1 MDLELSMYPKSRTLN
16 QADGIPW
23 QTKPMLIWPAVAACL
38 LLTACGGGGDDSSSD
53 VGDTP
58 SPVAEIVETEI
69 AIEVSDQTGNPAV
82 PVTPVE
88 ILPLTL
94 TALPTPPLTEAPGAN
109 AEPISEGGNL
119 HSVTGFLP
127 VINSGERIP
136 EKEPVNISLEDFLA
150 GPLEPQ
156 IQVPAGVDV
165 LTNAAP
171 FFEGLEDQEVIAGQQ
186 LSVRFDPRDPDG
198 GLPGMFPEEV
208 PEGGQFVD
216 NFDGTKSLVW
226 TPLQGDVGIREF
238 TAVAIDPLDSQ
249 YRTRQTIRIR
259 IQLPDDPSAIPN
271 RPPRIE
277 AFLPHTV
284 RVNDPVA
291 IELKGRDLND
301 TVPVLSI
308 ADLPVGATFTQ
319 HPQFEEVYVLRFVP
333 VETGIQTFTVVSID
347 AADPNVTNS
356 DVVSIEVLAEE
367 DFEIAGSR
375 LRTLA
380 ENRDFKIG
388 FASRQEF
395 YHRPD
400 GEIYAITGAS
410 EFNLV
415 TPENSLK
422 MDLVNPLPGRYR
434 FADADNLVTYA
445 AQNDMQIHGHPL
457 IWYTQVPE
465 WVEDTP
471 TDEREIH
478 MREYITRVLERYQD
492 SITLWDIVN
501 EPMDE
506 DGSLR
511 NSVWF
516 QGMGESYIDVA
527 FVQAREILPE
537 GTLILNDYDI
547 EINGP
552 KADGFFSL
560 IERMQLRGTPL
571 DAVGFQMHL
580 FSTFDRFDEVREN
593 FQRAA
598 DLGLDLYVT
607 ELDVSFPE
615 GSTDRDLQLQAD
627 VYREILSIC
636 LEQERCKALQTWGF
650 TDQYSWREPLD
661 PLMFDARYQPKPAYF
676 AIQQRLSE

>member
-1 MDLELSMYPKSRTLN
+1 MHPELSLHPKPHAISLFGALSRAPKLS
-16 QADGIPW
+16 
-23 QTKPMLIWPAVAACL
+23 LVWPAASLCL
-38 LLTACGGGGDDSSSD
+38 LLTACGGGGSGSGTEIEEPLSAPEITESA
-53 VGDTP
+53 VISNEPEEETAE
-58 SPVAEIVETEI
+58 VAE
-69 AIEVSDQTGNPAV
+69 PAV
-82 PVTPVE
+82 ITPL
-88 ILPLTL
+88 ILPPLPNPSL
-94 TALPTPPLTEAPGAN
+94 TAAPGVA

-136 EKEPVNISLEDFLA
+136 EKEPVNVSLEDFLA

-156 IQVPAGVDV
+156 IQVPAYVNV

-171 FFEGLEDQEVIAGQQ
+171 FFQGLVDQQITAGQQ
-186 LSVRFDPRDPDG
+186 LTVRFDPRDPDG

-238 TAVAIDPLDSQ
+238 TAVAIDPLNSL

-259 IQLPDDPSAIPN
+259 ILLPDDPSTIPN

-277 AFLPHTV
+277 AFPLHTV

-291 IELKGRDLND
+291 IELRGRDLND

-308 ADLPVGATFTQ
+308 ANLPVGATFIQ
-319 HPQFEEVYVLRFVP
+319 HPQFEEIYVLRFVP
-333 VETGIQTFTVVSID
+333 VETGIQSFTVISTD
-347 AADPNVTNS
+347 ADDPNLTNT
-356 DVVSIEVLAEE
+356 DTVSIEVLGLE
-367 DFEIAGSR
+367 DFEVAGSR

-400 GEIYAITGAS
+400 GEVYAVTGAS
-410 EFNLV
+410 EFNLI

-422 MDLVNPLPGRYR
+422 MDLVNPLPGRYQ

-457 IWYTQVPE
+457 IWYTQVPD
-465 WVEDTP
+465 WVEETALE
-471 TDEREIH
+471 ERETH

-501 EPMDE
+501 EPVNE

-511 NSVWF
+511 DSVWF
-516 QGMGESYIDVA
+516 QGMGERCLLYTSPSPRDA
-527 FVQAREILPE
+527 
-537 GTLILNDYDI
+537 TL
-547 EINGP
+547 
-552 KADGFFSL
+552 S
-560 IERMQLRGTPL
+560 RMPSS
-571 DAVGFQMHL
+571 A
-580 FSTFDRFDEVREN
+580 
-593 FQRAA
+593 
-598 DLGLDLYVT
+598 
-607 ELDVSFPE
+607 
-615 GSTDRDLQLQAD
+615 
-627 VYREILSIC
+627 
-636 LEQERCKALQTWGF
+636 
-650 TDQYSWREPLD
+650 
-661 PLMFDARYQPKPAYF
+661 
-676 AIQQRLSE
+676 